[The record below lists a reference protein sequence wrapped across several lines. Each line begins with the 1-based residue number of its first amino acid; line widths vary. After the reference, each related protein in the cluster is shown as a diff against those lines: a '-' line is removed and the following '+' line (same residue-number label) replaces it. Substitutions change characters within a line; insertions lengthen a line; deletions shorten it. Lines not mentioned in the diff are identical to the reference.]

1 MFYKQIVA
9 DESAEDVALYFKENN
24 DEGDSRLYLLTCTSA
39 SCNCDVTYKGTPLL
53 HEPKAKNNT
62 ATVIIIVVVILLVI
76 VLGFVGFYVWL
87 QIKRNGSRNGS
98 RQLKNTAKV

>member
-9 DESAEDVALYFKENN
+9 DETAPDIARYFQDNQN
-24 DEGDSRLYLLTCTSA
+24 DLHYIQTSSSTCE
-39 SCNCDVTYKGTPLL
+39 VTYKGTPQL
-53 HEPKAKNNT
+53 HEPKAKNNM

-87 QIKRNGSRNGS
+87 QIKRKGSRNGS
-98 RQLKNTAKV
+98 RQLKNTSKV

>member
-1 MFYKQIVA
+1 MALWFEENSV
-9 DESAEDVALYFKENN
+9 DGESLHYIKCTTTA
-24 DEGDSRLYLLTCTSA
+24 TCS
-39 SCNCDVTYKGTPLL
+39 CDVTYKGTPLL

>member
-1 MFYKQIVA
+1 MALWFEENSV
-9 DESAEDVALYFKENN
+9 DGESLHYIKCT
-24 DEGDSRLYLLTCTSA
+24 GSSSSTCS
-39 SCNCDVTYKGTPLL
+39 CDVTYKGTPLL